1 LNPNSNPT
9 IVPLSCNSAANKDML
24 SEILNS
30 IPLDHHMLQILN
42 LVIANPLL
50 KRIKKILNYLSNLQ
64 RIFHCWR
71 GKIKSATDSK
81 YKLKP

>member
-1 LNPNSNPT
+1 
-9 IVPLSCNSAANKDML
+9 ML

-64 RIFHCWR
+64 CNGFFIVDAA
-71 GKIKSATDSK
+71 KSN
-81 YKLKP
+81 LQLIQNIN